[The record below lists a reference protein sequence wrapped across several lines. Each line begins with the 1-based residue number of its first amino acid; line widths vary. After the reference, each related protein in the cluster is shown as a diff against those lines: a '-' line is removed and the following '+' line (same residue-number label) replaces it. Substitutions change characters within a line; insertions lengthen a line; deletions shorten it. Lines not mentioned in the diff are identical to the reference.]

1 MSHGASPL
9 AAFHRVGDRSRLP
22 APAATETLRPA
33 LFAAYHDL
41 SRLRSD
47 FPVVLTGKP
56 GAGPWAVSLADV
68 VDGLLRQVT
77 QPGAADE
84 EVRRHLLAV
93 EGAVRRSVQ
102 SGQVP
107 SQRASLALL
116 WEAARRELAA
126 GGAPVPERAPTV
138 PGLDGELLACGRD
151 TAARLVQRAWR
162 ESEGHKGRRLFQRV
176 ERLAQKLSD
185 ILQADHMRSPAARG
199 PEQLANAVGGSDRA
213 VFDFQAMAKL
223 LQAGGRAEPL
233 PARRRQRIQS
243 AIDTLRSQRF
253 ATAEG
258 LPAGAN
264 RLDFAFQDCAA
275 ALAAFRERLPDMRA
289 LVEAIGIAEL
299 EIENHYDEARHD
311 RFFEQLTAERLGPGD
326 FELFPSYLVCIE
338 ELDAGHRAAAC
349 ALLESGLPFKIVA
362 QSTDILGDLT
372 PIGGQLS
379 FGKRGQH
386 LARMALGLNDVF
398 VLQAPNAFLYR
409 LRDRVLQAVSVPQA
423 ALISVY
429 AGPDYLASA
438 AACEARAF
446 PCFVYDPGAGK
457 AADNGLAARFSL
469 DGNPQ
474 REQDWPRYRLGYE
487 LNGHDRQDVDT
498 AFTVVDFVAAD
509 PRFASCFASVTAP
522 EEPGDAENR
531 LVAVDE
537 YLRLGARERSR
548 ALPCVLLIDEQNR
561 VRRAVVDEKLVEAAQ
576 RCLDAWHSLQEWGG
590 IGNSHARAALKE
602 AQRAWEAEKTRLLAQ
617 ADARTAA
624 PAPATAP
631 VATAAPAAAVPAPA
645 APPEAAEPAPSSD
658 DPWIETARCTT
669 CNECTQLNDRMF
681 GYNENK
687 QAYIRDPDAGTY
699 RELVQAA
706 ETCQVAIIHPGKPRN
721 PDEPGLEELLKRAE
735 PFL

>member
-275 ALAAFRERLPDMRA
+275 ALAAFRARLPDMRA

-349 ALLESGLPFKIVA
+349 ELLESGLPFKIVA
-362 QSTDILGDLT
+362 QSADILGDLT

-498 AFTVVDFVAAD
+498 AFTLVDFVAAD

-561 VRRAVVDEKLVEAAQ
+561 VRRAVVDEKL
-576 RCLDAWHSLQEWGG
+576 
-590 IGNSHARAALKE
+590 
-602 AQRAWEAEKTRLLAQ
+602 LLAQ

-687 QAYIRDPDAGTY
+687 QAPRPARWPSFTPASRATPTSRGWRNCSSAQSRFFDGGCWRALWERTRNGTPPALLCL
-699 RELVQAA
+699 RQNRTGSIACACARRVHQSPA
-706 ETCQVAIIHPGKPRN
+706 R
-721 PDEPGLEELLKRAE
+721 GLLQ
-735 PFL
+735 